1 MEQKRNLLPHF
12 QRKTEQEC
20 SGMLGSAKWSYSP
33 HKAAECIPIGFLP
46 STGHPVHLFIQQIF
60 SELLPCARHY
70 SRHWGNRCEPHRQN
84 FMLSLGLPP
93 SKTFNSIKKILISI
107 LELLIESFLHVST
120 VYQAL
125 EITYIINIVSLI

>member
-1 MEQKRNLLPHF
+1 
-12 QRKTEQEC
+12 
-20 SGMLGSAKWSYSP
+20 MLGSAKWSYSP

-93 SKTFNSIKKILISI
+93 SKTFNSIKKKKHLPLVINNGLENQIQLLTYPSAIVEVSI
-107 LELLIESFLHVST
+107 LFFLDYLCV
-120 VYQAL
+120 
-125 EITYIINIVSLI
+125 I

>member
-93 SKTFNSIKKILISI
+93 SKTFNSIKKKTPPFSYKQWVRKSNTIVDL
-107 LELLIESFLHVST
+107 SFCNCGS
-120 VYQAL
+120 
-125 EITYIINIVSLI
+125 